1 MKVRIIYENIEG
13 KWYASSPELTRWSAG
28 ADTLSEIKKLAH
40 EGAHFVLER
49 DDLEITEEFAD
60 SIISK

>member
-49 DDLEITEEFAD
+49 ADLEITEEFAE

>member
-1 MKVRIIYENIEG
+1 MKVRIIYENIDG

-28 ADTLSEIKKLAH
+28 ADTLSEIKSLAY

>member
-28 ADTLSEIKKLAH
+28 ADSLGEIKKLGH

-60 SIISK
+60 SIILK

>member
-1 MKVRIIYENIEG
+1 MKVRIVYENIDG
-13 KWYASSPELTRWSAG
+13 KWYAYSPELTRWSAG
-28 ADTLSEIKKLAH
+28 ADSLGEIKKLAH
-40 EGAHFVLER
+40 EGAHLVLER

>member
-28 ADTLSEIKKLAH
+28 ADSLCEIKKLAH